1 MVASIQYIENI
12 VAVFTAATEANRN
25 TPGRQGTVI
34 ALTPE
39 LAGEVMVTGD
49 LHGHRRNFNL
59 IRRIAAL
66 EANPR
71 RHLLLQEACHGGPT
85 YPENGGCM
93 SHTMVEDIARLKA
106 KFPDRVHFML
116 GNHELAELTDYPIQ
130 KNKQMLNLLFRMG
143 LQQMYGP
150 AAEKVREAM
159 LGFLRT
165 CPLAMR
171 LPGGVFICHSLPEDA
186 DTKKFDTS
194 IFSRE
199 MDPLEFYERGAIFR
213 LVWGRDDRPENAAAF
228 AALVGAG
235 LDPGPR
241 TLSRGIRRSQSAP
254 DHPGLLRRAG
264 LLRDPAR
271 RPGVEPKGRGRA
283 DQAAGLTRAAG
294 IWEFGDLGIWG

>member
-1 MVASIQYIENI
+1 
-12 VAVFTAATEANRN
+12 
-25 TPGRQGTVI
+25 
-34 ALTPE
+34 
-39 LAGEVMVTGD
+39 MVTGD

-66 EANPR
+66 ETAPR

-106 KFPDRVHFML
+106 KFPERVHFML

-130 KNKQMLNLLFRMG
+130 KNKQMLNMLFRMG

-159 LGFLRT
+159 LAFLRT

-171 LPGGVFICHSLPEDA
+171 LPGGVFICHSLPEDT

-213 LVWGRDDRPENAAAF
+213 LVWGRDHRPENAAAF
-228 AALVGAG
+228 AALVGAQVLIQG
-235 LDPGPR
+235 HEPCPEGFSVRNPHQIILDCCGERACYAILPLGQE
-241 TLSRGIRRSQSAP
+241 LSQKDIIERIKRLA
-254 DHPGLLRRAG
+254 
-264 LLRDPAR
+264 
-271 RPGVEPKGRGRA
+271 
-283 DQAAGLTRAAG
+283 
-294 IWEFGDLGIWG
+294 